1 VTVLVFL
8 FFFCSGVSGLIYQ
21 VVWVRVFGTVFGNT
35 IYSASVVV
43 AVFMFGL
50 GVGSWLIGL
59 WSDRQYATDPR
70 SLLRAYGYVELVIA
84 GMGLGIS
91 FLLPNLSA
99 VSALVSSYSQDAAG
113 WYVLSTTSY
122 IARVGIAL
130 ILLLPIT
137 VLMGG
142 TLTLLV
148 RHQVRSD
155 PRADSW
161 KIAVLYGVNTAGAA
175 LGCLLTDFALVPLVG
190 LLNTQMVAA
199 SFNLVAGL
207 GALLTAR
214 AFGGAIEPRRVP
226 GARVPGNKSRIPNP
240 QSRVSSRQ
248 STESRIPTPESPSPI
263 ALTGVA
269 LALIG
274 FAAMGLEMVWF
285 RHLTI
290 LLGGF
295 RAVFSVLLTVILIGI
310 GIGSLICGLIE
321 RRIGAPA
328 QWLMGVQAAFVA
340 TTLAGLALVDI
351 DWIDRAMKAAA
362 ETGGAP
368 QPGLASTLAELWF
381 NARPVVL
388 EVAVPALLMG
398 FSFPLANA
406 IVQRT
411 EQFVGRR
418 AGLLYLANTFGAV
431 GGSLAAGFV
440 FLPIVGIQ
448 GSATL
453 LTIVAVVA
461 IVPLYL
467 ATGTNLPSP
476 RKAMVGSLLAAGG
489 ALAMWFLVPS
499 GRIIERA
506 LPARAPEERLVTLRE
521 GLTEVISVTEI
532 PGTGRTLITNG
543 HPMSSTRRLSQRY
556 MRALAHVPLISME
569 QPETVLVIGFGVG
582 NTTHAATLHR
592 SVRRVEV
599 ADLSKDILEHASYFG
614 DANHDVLRDGRVV
627 IYVNDGRHHLH
638 MRPPGSYDLIT
649 LEPPP
654 IAYAGVA
661 ALYSREFYE
670 LARSRLRSKGYISQ
684 WLPAYQVPTA
694 TTLAM
699 IRAFVDVFPQ
709 SVLISG
715 AESDLLLVGVND
727 PRIAI
732 DPVRAASVLSSEP
745 AVAGDLRRLD
755 LGSVRE
761 IVGMFVGSA
770 EKLAEATREVAPVTD
785 DRPVQE
791 YSVFSLLNPGHSVP
805 ASVVDLAGVSS
816 WCPDC
821 FTDGQP
827 VALVD
832 GLDTYLA
839 LLDRAY
845 SASPAEVTEARQL
858 AQREGRVIL
867 GSSYLGAVVPES
879 GDVHDV
885 LGEALATRGAFDEAI
900 VEFRTALRL
909 DPNQARAEWHLG
921 SALASRG
928 KRAEAIGHLRRAV
941 ELDPGNGQAHYDF
954 AIVLLQERQFDEAIS
969 HLRATLQLIPGFVG
983 AHNNLGIAL
992 ASLGRLDEAMAEF
1005 QRALILEPDSAETRH
1020 NLAIARRR
1028 LGGAGSP

>member
-1 VTVLVFL
+1 MTVLVFL
-8 FFFCSGVSGLIYQ
+8 FFFCSGLSGLIYQ

-43 AVFMFGL
+43 AVFMLGL

-59 WSDRQYATDPR
+59 WSDRQYAADPR
-70 SLLRAYGYVELVIA
+70 SVLRAYGYFELVIA

-91 FLLPNLSA
+91 FLLPHLGA

-113 WYVLSTTSY
+113 WYVLSKTSY
-122 IARVGIAL
+122 IARVAIAL

-142 TLTLLV
+142 TLSLLV

-190 LLNTQMVAA
+190 LLNTQMVAV
-199 SFNLVAGL
+199 SFNVFAGL
-207 GALLTAR
+207 GALLLAR
-214 AFGGAIEPRRVP
+214 APVGAIEPHRAPVAGVLRNKFRV
-226 GARVPGNKSRIPNP
+226 PNP
-240 QSRVSSRQ
+240 QSRGSSRQ

-310 GIGSLICGLIE
+310 GAGALICGVIE
-321 RRIGAPA
+321 RRMTMPVR
-328 QWLMGVQAAFVA
+328 WLMGVQAAFVA

-351 DWIDRAMKAAA
+351 GWIDRAIKAAA
-362 ETGGAP
+362 ETGGASR
-368 QPGLASTLAELWF
+368 PGIASTLVELWF

-418 AGLLYLANTFGAV
+418 AGVLYLANTLGAV

-440 FLPIVGIQ
+440 LLPLVGIQ
-448 GSATL
+448 LSATL
-453 LTIVAVVA
+453 LSIVAVLAV
-461 IVPLYL
+461 VPLYL
-467 ATGTNLPSP
+467 ATGSSFPAP
-476 RKAMVGSLLAAGG
+476 RTAMAGSLLVGGG
-489 ALAMWFLVPS
+489 ALALWCLLPA

-506 LPARAPEERLVTLRE
+506 LPAPAPEERLVTLRE
-521 GLTEVISVTEI
+521 GLNEVISVTEI
-532 PGTGRTLITNG
+532 PGVGRTLITNG

-556 MRALAHVPLISME
+556 MRALAHVPLVSME

-599 ADLSKDILEHASYFG
+599 ADLSKDILKHATYFG
-614 DANHDVLRDGRVV
+614 DTNHNVLRDGRVV
-627 IYVNDGRHHLH
+627 VYVNDGRHHLH

-670 LARSRLRSKGYISQ
+670 LARSRLKSKGYISQ
-684 WLPAYQVPTA
+684 WLPAYQVPAA

-709 SVLISG
+709 SVLVSG

-727 PRIAI
+727 SRIAI
-732 DPVRAASVLSSEP
+732 DPVRAARVLSSEP
-745 AVAGDLRRLD
+745 AVERDLRRLD

-761 IVGMFVGSA
+761 IAGMFVGSA
-770 EKLAEATREVAPVTD
+770 EKLAHATREVAPVTD

-791 YSVFSLLNPGHSVP
+791 YSVFSLLNPG
-805 ASVVDLAGVSS
+805 
-816 WCPDC
+816 
-821 FTDGQP
+821 
-827 VALVD
+827 
-832 GLDTYLA
+832 
-839 LLDRAY
+839 
-845 SASPAEVTEARQL
+845 
-858 AQREGRVIL
+858 
-867 GSSYLGAVVPES
+867 
-879 GDVHDV
+879 
-885 LGEALATRGAFDEAI
+885 
-900 VEFRTALRL
+900 
-909 DPNQARAEWHLG
+909 
-921 SALASRG
+921 
-928 KRAEAIGHLRRAV
+928 
-941 ELDPGNGQAHYDF
+941 
-954 AIVLLQERQFDEAIS
+954 
-969 HLRATLQLIPGFVG
+969 
-983 AHNNLGIAL
+983 
-992 ASLGRLDEAMAEF
+992 
-1005 QRALILEPDSAETRH
+1005 
-1020 NLAIARRR
+1020 
-1028 LGGAGSP
+1028 